1 MIATFTQES
10 FQQLCNQLANRDI
23 QLKEIIEKHGYPPM
37 WQRKPNFE
45 TLIHIILEQQ
55 VSLAS
60 AKAALQKLKQKIRAI
75 TPKKLLVLS
84 DSELKDCYFSRQ
96 KIVYARHLAQS
107 MLNGELNI
115 QKIITLSDDEIR
127 NQLTK
132 IKGIGNWTVDIFL
145 LMGLQRTDIFPVGD
159 LAMINSLKK
168 IKKLPKNISKEEI
181 LILAKQWTPHR
192 SIATM
197 LLWHSYIKERNLK
210 I

>member
-168 IKKLPKNISKEEI
+168 IKKLPKNISKAEI